1 MMRNFLDKR
10 RRRKLY
16 DQWISTS
23 GLPADEIPPE
33 LQDSEPFN
41 EDAEITDE
49 GTRGVR
55 YRSSPYLPVK
65 WQHVIYVSLIIVV
78 LVVVTS
84 ILATILAMQS
94 C

>member
-1 MMRNFLDKR
+1 MRNFLDKR

-16 DQWISTS
+16 DQWVNTS

-33 LQDSEPFN
+33 LRDSEPYD
-41 EDAEITDE
+41 EDTEITDE
-49 GTRGVR
+49 SVR
-55 YRSSPYLPVK
+55 SVRSRSSSYLPVK
-65 WQHVIYVSLIIVV
+65 WQYVLYVSLIIVV
-78 LVVVTS
+78 LVIVTS

>member
-1 MMRNFLDKR
+1 MRSFLDKR

-16 DQWISTS
+16 DQWVNTS
-23 GLPADEIPPE
+23 GLPPEEIPPD
-33 LQDSEPFN
+33 LQDSEPYS
-41 EDAEITDE
+41 EDAETTDQ
-49 GTRGVR
+49 GTRSVP
-55 YRSSPYLPVK
+55 YRGSTYLPVR

-78 LVVVTS
+78 LVIITS

>member
-1 MMRNFLDKR
+1 MRNFLDKR

-16 DQWISTS
+16 DQWVTTS
-23 GLPADEIPPE
+23 GLPSEEIPPD
-33 LQDSEPFN
+33 LREPESIN
-41 EDAEITDE
+41 EDVEPDE
-49 GTRGVR
+49 GTQSIR
-55 YRSSPYLPVK
+55 YRSSAYLPVK
-65 WQHVIYVSLIIVV
+65 WQHVIYISLIIIV